1 MSSANS
7 LGSDAR
13 FSDKPCT
20 WETIM
25 VSNGFLVIP
34 SELYHEMQESY
45 FLFASS
51 IA

>member
-20 WETIM
+20 WETM
-25 VSNGFLVIP
+25 IP